1 MLLFTTFQPATAF
14 GQPTSGRVILT
25 FSKVQVRG

>member
-1 MLLFTTFQPATAF
+1 MLLFTTFNPATTF
-14 GQPTSGRVILT
+14 GQPTASRVILT

>member
-1 MLLFTTFQPATAF
+1 MLIFATFQPATAF
-14 GQPTSGRVILT
+14 GQPTSSHVILT